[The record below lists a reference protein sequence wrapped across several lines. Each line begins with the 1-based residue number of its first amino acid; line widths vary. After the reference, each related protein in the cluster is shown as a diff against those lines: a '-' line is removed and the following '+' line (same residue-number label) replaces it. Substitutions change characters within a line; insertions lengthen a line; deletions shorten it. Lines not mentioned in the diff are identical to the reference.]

1 MVSADALTIFSGIII
16 LFRNSGKSA
25 DFPELP
31 FHGRSHNRKRKLPR
45 WFLRKHS
52 RGGVNV
58 LPASTSLSSTTP
70 AHENGVQKHPQAF
83 LDPKIKNII
92 SLAYAQSNAERI
104 QNRPTQQESAFCFTP
119 SLAQSHKVFYYLA
132 ADDQAGHRGYKGIGA
147 RHRAALGA
155 LALGAGGRCS
165 DTCS

>member
-1 MVSADALTIFSGIII
+1 MTLAAIHDTLYRKSHRACRGNAPPSCLRKTALPLKSPTGAFIATQTRIFQNCLFTGGVITESGSC
-16 LFRNSGKSA
+16 RAG
-25 DFPELP
+25 
-31 FHGRSHNRKRKLPR
+31 
-45 WFLRKHS
+45 FLWKHS
-52 RGGVNV
+52 RGGINV

-119 SLAQSHKVFYYLA
+119 SLAQSPQGLLPP
-132 ADDQAGHRGYKGIGA
+132 R
-147 RHRAALGA
+147 RR
-155 LALGAGGRCS
+155 
-165 DTCS
+165 

>member
-31 FHGRSHNRKRKLPR
+31 FHGRSHNRKRK
-45 WFLRKHS
+45 HS

-70 AHENGVQKHPQAF
+70 SHENGVRKHPQAF
-83 LDPKIKNII
+83 LNPKIKAII
-92 SLAYAQSNAERI
+92 SLTYAQSKRGAHSKSSHTAGVCSLFYPFIGTKPTRSLTTSPPMMSPATDGTKALEPGTER
-104 QNRPTQQESAFCFTP
+104 RWVHLRWVP
-119 SLAQSHKVFYYLA
+119 
-132 ADDQAGHRGYKGIGA
+132 
-147 RHRAALGA
+147 
-155 LALGAGGRCS
+155 GGQMQ
-165 DTCS
+165 